1 MAAAVLAGCRPAS
14 FGGRAR
20 VDRAGRLAGRRS
32 PGASRPFIAIDA
44 PSIDVAHGV
53 HGRNRDEGIALPR
66 DDRKGPDARLPI
78 IAAAPELRMRG
89 RFIGSGSA
97 RSRDGNGRRL
107 L

>member
-20 VDRAGRLAGRRS
+20 VDR
-32 PGASRPFIAIDA
+32 
-44 PSIDVAHGV
+44 
-53 HGRNRDEGIALPR
+53 
-66 DDRKGPDARLPI
+66 KGPDARLPI
-78 IAAAPELRMRG
+78 IAAAPEHRMRG
-89 RFIGSGSA
+89 RFIGSSSA